1 MRKSKQE
8 QSSWVRTD
16 KLGLLGNY
24 FESAELIRFDK
35 IYLIFMSVCFKSF
48 DVSHD
53 FSKNAAPVLNCVV
66 WVNLTIGQAYMKPN
80 KLVFKRFKRVNDEE
94 QLLRIF
100 RSLHFDF
107 FY

>member
-16 KLGLLGNY
+16 QLGLLGNY

-48 DVSHD
+48 EVSHVFFGD
-53 FSKNAAPVLNCVV
+53 CCSRSKLRG
-66 WVNLTIGQAYMKPN
+66 LGQLDNIPKH
-80 KLVFKRFKRVNDEE
+80 L
-94 QLLRIF
+94 
-100 RSLHFDF
+100 
-107 FY
+107 